1 MIGLIIIYI
10 ALIVLIL
17 TSMWAVFAKA
27 GKPGWAA
34 LIPIYNLIILLE
46 IVGKPWW
53 WLFLMIIPL
62 LNVVFAIWV
71 YNLLSKSFGKS
82 EGFTVGLLLLSFI
95 FFPILAFGDAEY
107 QGPAGC

>member
-1 MIGLIIIYI
+1 MIGIILIYV
-10 ALIVLIL
+10 ALLAL
-17 TSMWAVFAKA
+17 LFASMWVVFTKA

-34 LIPIYNLIILLE
+34 LVPIYNLIILLE

-53 WLFLMIIPL
+53 WLFLMLIPL
-62 LNVVFAIWV
+62 LNVVFAIWT

-95 FFPILAFGDAEY
+95 FFPILAFGDAKY
-107 QGPAGC
+107 QGPAGS